1 VRWSIHKPLTLV
13 GFLLTVSAFTA
24 AAPTKTTW
32 RLLATTTF
40 TEFYDSSKGIWSLEA
55 SYHESILS
63 LQGKEVYITGYVLPV
78 DNKGEIYALSA
89 YPFSSCFFCGGAGP
103 ETVMGLEFAAPP
115 GRLPTDAV
123 KTYSGKLILAPKPSN
138 GFYFTLTNVKPFT
151 P

>member
-1 VRWSIHKPLTLV
+1 M
-13 GFLLTVSAFTA
+13 
-24 AAPTKTTW
+24 
-32 RLLATTTF
+32 LATTTF

-55 SYHESILS
+55 SYPESILS
-63 LQGKEVYITGYVLPV
+63 LQGKEVYITGYVGKEVYITGYVLPV

-103 ETVMGLEFAAPP
+103 ETVMGLEFASSP

-138 GFYFTLTNVKPFT
+138 GFYFTLTNVKPFA